1 MPVSDAL
8 SLNPPIEEDILD
20 LLPPKKGDAEPSMEF
35 QIPTKT
41 HHGKYQQVLFTLHFK
56 VRAKTK
62 GIKFPQ
68 ITEMP
73 SVFEYKWDPNCG
85 QISEILE
92 ECPQKWTPLCPYM
105 HSMMETWFGW
115 TNNCR
120 KECVSP
126 EVQHTDPAR
135 IS

>member
-1 MPVSDAL
+1 MTFFSEYQFDLLYRPGKQMPVSDAL

-62 GIKFPQ
+62 GIKFP
-68 ITEMP
+68 
-73 SVFEYKWDPNCG
+73 
-85 QISEILE
+85 
-92 ECPQKWTPLCPYM
+92 
-105 HSMMETWFGW
+105 
-115 TNNCR
+115 
-120 KECVSP
+120 
-126 EVQHTDPAR
+126 
-135 IS
+135 